1 MYSEIRRR
9 RRILLCATAMMAAN
23 MVGTPAAFAQTEPQA
38 APDTGIADIIV
49 TANRRQENNQDV
61 PVAITALSA
70 ERLQQQGIGKEQDLQ
85 ASVPSLVVG
94 PNGQG
99 SREAQSFTLRGQ
111 GATFQASPG
120 VVTYMN
126 EVPLPSA
133 ITLSQQGG
141 PGNFLDLAN
150 MQVLAGPQG
159 TLFGRNTTGGA
170 VLLTPKKP
178 TNEFGGWIQ
187 GTIGNYDA
195 RVIEGAINV
204 PVIDDKLM
212 VRVAGAYNDRDGY
225 TRDIV
230 WNKDRDDQHWYTGR
244 LGVLFRPTET
254 IENYTML
261 YGSRSRN
268 NGAGLIHRQF
278 NIDGLRAV
286 GLCSDAPGAGAGS
299 CDVYRA
305 TTARADALG
314 PRQTALGIDIFSE
327 TEIWGISNTTDI
339 ELNDTLTLRNIAS
352 YQRMRLRYRYD
363 GDATVLQQH
372 DVGPGVLPAPGQV
385 TLPGAGTPVTY
396 DNATLLKE
404 VPRDNFEQI
413 TEELQIQGDLLDS
426 RLTFTAGGF
435 FFKQQPAGV
444 QGGTSIAYCPAA
456 ITGSNVICGSSL
468 TFFGVTQESKALYAQ
483 GTLDFGVFS
492 PALDGLRLTGGY
504 RRTWD
509 KTTGF
514 SSNIQPIIG
523 DAGNVRCGATGQV
536 VPVADQFESCTFNV
550 GLKTNAPTWTIG
562 LDYKISPRILLFG
575 KVARGYKAGGL
586 NALAVYDFKRT
597 FLPEYV
603 TSYEAGVKSD
613 FTIANVPF
621 RFNAV
626 AYHVNF
632 RDIQRAGGD
641 FNPGT
646 GASGSQIFN
655 ADARIRGVELDASM
669 QPFKGLE
676 IGGNFSHTD
685 AKYKD
690 FTFTTVTGQSDCN
703 GTVAP
708 GGTAN
713 LGCLPFQYVAPYIW
727 SLHVNA
733 EIPVGDDMGKL
744 NFFANYSHTSSQYTD
759 ATAAPAE
766 QPGARLEPFGLLNMS
781 LDWRDVA
788 RSGFDVGLF
797 VTNAT
802 NKLYR
807 ISNSNVYQSGS
818 LLYQASLYGEPR
830 MYGLRVKY
838 RFGGE

>member
-1 MYSEIRRR
+1 MTYDKRRR
-9 RRILLCATAMMAAN
+9 RRTLLCASALVAGNLLAS
-23 MVGTPAAFAQTEPQA
+23 PSAFAQAEPQQA
-38 APDTGIADIIV
+38 AQGGIADIIV

-70 ERLQQQGIGKEQDLQ
+70 DRLQQQGIGKEQDLQ

-141 PGNFLDLAN
+141 PGNFLDLEN

-178 TNEFGGWIQ
+178 KNEFGGWIQ
-187 GTIGNYDA
+187 GTIGNYNA
-195 RVIEGAINV
+195 RIIEGALNV
-204 PVIDDKLM
+204 PIVDDKLM

-225 TRDIV
+225 TQDVV
-230 WNKDRDDQHWYTGR
+230 WNKDRDNQHWYTGR

-278 NIDGLRAV
+278 NIDGLKAIN
-286 GLCSDAPGAGAGS
+286 LCSDAPGAGAAS

-305 TTARADALG
+305 TSAQANALG
-314 PRQTALGIDIFSE
+314 PRKTAFSIDTFSE
-327 TEIWGISNTTDI
+327 TETWGISNTTDF
-339 ELNDTLTLRNIAS
+339 ELNDQLTLRNIAS

-363 GDATVLQQH
+363 SDATVLQQH
-372 DVGPGVLPAPGQV
+372 DVDPGVLPAPGQV
-385 TLPGAGTPVTY
+385 TLPGVGTPVTY
-396 DNATLLKE
+396 LNDTASKE

-413 TEELQIQGDLLDS
+413 TEELQLQGELFDKLLS
-426 RLTFTAGGF
+426 FTAGGF
-435 FFKQQPAGV
+435 YFKQQPAGT
-444 QGGTSIAYCPAA
+444 QGGASIFYCPASF
-456 ITGSNVICGSSL
+456 TGFCDSS
-468 TFFGVTQESKALYAQ
+468 TQRYASTQESKALYAQ
-483 GTLDFGVFS
+483 ATLDFGLLS

-504 RRTWD
+504 RHTWD
-509 KTTGF
+509 KITGF
-514 SSNIQPIIG
+514 STNIQPNPTAPG
-523 DAGNVRCGATGQV
+523 TVNCGATGERG
-536 VPVADQFESCTFNV
+536 VPIADQFERCTFTV
-550 GLKTNAPTWTIG
+550 GLKTNAPTWTVG
-562 LDYKISPRILLFG
+562 LDYKVSPRILLFG
-575 KVARGYKAGGL
+575 KVSRGYKAGGL

-613 FTIANVPF
+613 FSIANVPF

-626 AYHVNF
+626 AYHVDF
-632 RDIQRAGGD
+632 KDIQRAGAD
-641 FNPGT
+641 FNPTT
-646 GASGSQIFN
+646 GAGGSQIFN

-669 QPFKGLE
+669 QPFQGLE

-685 AKYKD
+685 AKYKK
-690 FTFTTVTGQSDCN
+690 FTFTSSTGQADCN
-703 GTVAP
+703 GGVGP
-708 GGTAN
+708 GGTADFA
-713 LGCLPFQYVAPYIW
+713 CLPFQYVAPYIW

-744 NFFANYSHTSSQYTD
+744 NFFANYSHTASQYTD
-759 ATAAPAE
+759 TTAMPFE
-766 QPGARLEPFGLLNMS
+766 QPGARLEAFGLLNMS

-788 RSGFDVGLF
+788 RSGVDLGLF

-807 ISNSNVYQSGS
+807 ISNSNVYQQTGG

-830 MYGLRVKY
+830 MYGLRLKY

>member
-1 MYSEIRRR
+1 MFSDNRRQR
-9 RRILLCATAMMAAN
+9 RALLCASATAMAILSVPSAL
-23 MVGTPAAFAQTEPQA
+23 AQSEPQQGA
-38 APDTGIADIIV
+38 QEGGIADIIV

-70 ERLQQQGIGKEQDLQ
+70 DRLQQQGIGKEQDLQ

-141 PGNFLDLAN
+141 PGNFLDLEN

-178 TNEFGGWIQ
+178 KNEFGGWIQ

-195 RVIEGAINV
+195 RVIEGAINLPIV
-204 PVIDDKLM
+204 NDKLL

-278 NIDGLRAV
+278 NINGLQAF
-286 GLCSDAPGAGAGS
+286 GLCSDAPGAGAAS

-305 TTARADALG
+305 TTAQANALG
-314 PRQTALGIDIFSE
+314 PRKTALGIDVFSE
-327 TEIWGISNTTDI
+327 TETWGISNTTDI
-339 ELNDTLTLRNIAS
+339 DLNDELKLRNIAS

-363 GDATVLQQH
+363 SDATILQQH
-372 DVGPGVLPAPGQV
+372 DVDPGVLPAPGQV

-396 DNATLLKE
+396 LNATAFKE

-413 TEELQIQGDLLDS
+413 TEELQLQGELFDKS
-426 RLTFTAGGF
+426 LTFTAGGF

-444 QGGTSIAYCPAA
+444 QGGTSVVFCPAA
-456 ITGSNVICGSSL
+456 VTGLCSSSL
-468 TFFGVTQESKALYAQ
+468 TRYASTQESKALYAQ
-483 GTLDFGVFS
+483 ATLDFGVLS

-504 RRTWD
+504 RHTWD
-509 KTTGF
+509 KISGF
-514 SSNIQPIIG
+514 STNIQANPSNPG
-523 DAGNVRCGATGQV
+523 TVKCGASGETD
-536 VPVADQFESCTFNV
+536 VPVAEQFERCTFNV

-562 LDYKISPRILLFG
+562 LDYKVSPRILLFG
-575 KVARGYKAGGL
+575 KISRGYKAGGL

-603 TSYEAGVKSD
+603 TSYEAGIKSD
-613 FTIANVPF
+613 FYLGTVPF

-626 AYHVNF
+626 AYHVDF
-632 RDIQRAGGD
+632 KDIQRAGAD
-641 FNPGT
+641 FNPTT
-646 GASGSQIFN
+646 GAGGSQIFN

-685 AKYKD
+685 AKYKK
-690 FTFTTVTGQSDCN
+690 FTFTSATGQADCN
-703 GTVAP
+703 GGVGP
-708 GGTAN
+708 NGTADMS
-713 LGCLPFQYVAPYIW
+713 CLPFQYVAPYIW
-727 SLHVNA
+727 SMHVNA
-733 EIPVGDDMGKL
+733 ELPVGDDMGKL
-744 NFFANYSHTSSQYTD
+744 NFFVNYSHTSEQYTD
-759 ATAAPAE
+759 TTAMPFE

-807 ISNSNVYQSGS
+807 ISNSNVFQPTGG

-830 MYGLRVKY
+830 MYGLRLKY